1 MKKGEKPKTSEMR
14 KFRKPLKISIDPDNY
29 EYLKENGINASRL
42 FDRAINELR
51 KQKPFSLV
59 LILQNTEEY
68 GLAEIRTQDLRRVKA
83 TSFLAPI

>member
-51 KQKPFSLV
+51 KQKPLVWFLFRKTRKNMGSLRF
-59 LILQNTEEY
+59 E
-68 GLAEIRTQDLRRVKA
+68 LRIFAV
-83 TSFLAPI
+83 